1 MRKTLL
7 LFIFSFTLSTMVFAQ
22 QMTDSQVVEYLKRA
36 KAEGKSQ
43 SQISME
49 LMRQGVTQQQV
60 ERIRDQYLNNQENV
74 IVESSDNTD
83 SRIRNEVA
91 ETIPQADSTAV
102 QIYGHNIFTNNNL
115 TFEPNSNLATPENY
129 TLGPGDEV
137 IIDIW
142 GANENSIRQVISP
155 DGSIQ
160 ISGLGPVHLNGMTI
174 KEANRYLQK
183 ELSKIYSGIDGNDAS
198 TQVKLTL
205 GNIRSIQINIMG
217 EVKLAGTYM
226 LSAFSTVFHALYRA
240 GGINEIG
247 TLRSIKVNRYGK
259 TIADIDVYDLIM
271 KGKMN
276 DGIRLQEGDVINVS
290 TYLSLVRISGKVKRP
305 MIYEMKPTE
314 TLKNILDYA
323 GGFTGDA
330 YKQSVRIIRK
340 TGREYQVFTVDEMDY
355 GVFKLEDGDEISV
368 ESILDRYENRVE
380 IQGAVYRSG
389 IYQLDGQVNTVKS
402 LIKKADGLRGDAFM
416 NRAVL
421 NREKDNYDHEIIA
434 VDLAG
439 IMNGTQPDIPL
450 MKNDV
455 LFIPSIQ
462 NLKERQTVTIHGHVS
477 KPGTF
482 SFAEKMTVEDL
493 VVMAGGLLEDAATVK
508 VDITRRIKNPNST
521 AYTKEVG
528 RTFTMDLSNNFEVG
542 KESVFLEPFDEVYI
556 RKSPSYQE
564 QQNVT
569 ISGEVL
575 FGGIYALQSKT
586 ERISTLIERA
596 GGLTPEAYTR
606 GARLLRVRT
615 EEEAKRERDM
625 LELAQ
630 RTSEKDSIDIA
641 TLNISNTY
649 SVGIDLEEAIM
660 NPSSDYDLVLK
671 DGDILYIPQY
681 INTIKISGAVM
692 YPNTVL
698 FERGKNLSYYIN
710 QAGGFTSD
718 ARKKNVFIINLNGKA
733 SKLKLHS
740 NQAIEPGSE
749 IIVPTKEKK
758 DRNTMAQIMTM
769 ASLSASL
776 AAVVASIVRL
786 VK

>member
-7 LFIFSFTLSTMVFAQ
+7 LFIFSFTLSTMIFAQ
-22 QMTDSQVVEYLKRA
+22 QMTDSQVVEYLKQA

-49 LMRQGVTQQQV
+49 LMRQGVTQQQA
-60 ERIRDQYLNNQENV
+60 ERIRDQYLNSQENV

-314 TLKNILDYA
+314 TLKNSLDYA

-462 NLKERQTVTIHGHVS
+462 NLKERQTVTIHGRVS
-477 KPGTF
+477 EPGTF
-482 SFAEKMTVEDL
+482 SFAENMTVEDL

-575 FGGIYALQSKT
+575 FGGTYALQSKT

-596 GGLTPEAYTR
+596 GGLTPEAFTR

-615 EEEAKRERDM
+615 EEETKREKDM

-649 SVGIDLEEAIM
+649 SVGIDLEKAIM
-660 NPSSDYDLVLK
+660 NPNSDYDLVLK

-710 QAGGFTSD
+710 QAGGFTSE

>member
-649 SVGIDLEEAIM
+649 SVGIDLEKAIM
-660 NPSSDYDLVLK
+660 NPNSDYDLVLK

>member
-1 MRKTLL
+1 MRKTLI
-7 LFIFSFTLSTMVFAQ
+7 LFIFSITLSTLVYAQ
-22 QMTDSQVVEYLKRA
+22 QMTDSQVVAYLKDA

-43 SQISME
+43 SQITME
-49 LMRQGVTQQQV
+49 LMRRGVTQQQV
-60 ERIRDQYLNNQENV
+60 ERIRDQYLSDQDNASNNSNDEDRV
-74 IVESSDNTD
+74 REEAVES
-83 SRIRNEVA
+83 
-91 ETIPQADSTAV
+91 IPQAIDTAS
-102 QIYGHNIFTNNNL
+102 QIYGHNLFTNKNL

-142 GANENSIRQVISP
+142 GANENTIRQTISP
-155 DGSIQ
+155 DGNIQ
-160 ISGLGPVHLNGMTI
+160 ISGLGPVYLSGMTI
-174 KEANRYLQK
+174 KEANRFLQR
-183 ELSKIYSGIDGNDAS
+183 ELSKIYSGIDGNDSS

-205 GNIRSIQINIMG
+205 GNIRTIQINIMG
-217 EVKLAGTYM
+217 EVELAGTYM

-247 TLRSIKVNRYGK
+247 TLRSIKVNRYGR
-259 TIADIDVYDLIM
+259 TIADLDIYDLIM

-290 TYLSLVRISGKVKRP
+290 TYLSLVRIGGKVKRP

-330 YKQSVRIIRK
+330 YKQSVRVIRK

-380 IQGAVYRSG
+380 IRGAIYRSG

-421 NREKDNYDHEIIA
+421 NREKDNFDHEIIA

-455 LFIPSIQ
+455 LYIPSIQ
-462 NLKERQTVTIHGHVS
+462 NLKERQTVTIHGRVS
-477 KPGTF
+477 SAGTY
-482 SFAEKMTVEDL
+482 SYAENMTVEDL

-508 VDITRRIKNPNST
+508 VDITRRIKDTKSST
-521 AYTKEVG
+521 YSKEIG
-528 RTFTMDLSNNFEVG
+528 KTFTVDLSNNFEVG
-542 KESVFLEPFDEVYI
+542 KESFVLEPFDQVYI
-556 RKSPSYQE
+556 RKSPTYQE

-569 ISGEVL
+569 ITGEVL
-575 FGGIYALQSKT
+575 FGGTYALQNKT
-586 ERISTLIERA
+586 ERISSLIERA
-596 GGLTPEAYTR
+596 GGLTPEAYAK
-606 GARLLRVRT
+606 GARLMRVRSQ
-615 EEEAKRERDM
+615 EEAKREQD
-625 LELAQ
+625 LLKLAR
-630 RTSEKDSIDIA
+630 RTTDKDSIEVSSLELS
-641 TLNISNTY
+641 TTY
-649 SVGIDLEEAIM
+649 SVGLDLEKAIK
-660 NPSSDYDLVLK
+660 NPNSDFDLVLK
-671 DGDILYIPQY
+671 DGDVLYIPEY
-681 INTIKISGAVM
+681 INTIKVTGAVM

-698 FERGKNLSYYIN
+698 YEKGKDLSYYLN
-710 QAGGFTSD
+710 QAGGFNSN
-718 ARKKNVFIINLNGKA
+718 ARKRKVFVVNLNGKA
-733 SKLKLHS
+733 SKLSLHS
-740 NQAIEPGSE
+740 KQAIEPGSE
-749 IIVPTKEKK
+749 IVVPTKEKK
-758 DRNTMAQIMTM
+758 DRSTMAEIMTM

>member
-1 MRKTLL
+1 MRKTLI
-7 LFIFSFTLSTMVFAQ
+7 LFIFSITLSTLVYAQ
-22 QMTDSQVVEYLKRA
+22 QMTDSQVVAYLKDA

-43 SQISME
+43 SQITME
-49 LMRQGVTQQQV
+49 LMRRGVTQQQV
-60 ERIRDQYLNNQENV
+60 ERIRDQYLNDQNNASNSSNEEDRV
-74 IVESSDNTD
+74 REEAVES
-83 SRIRNEVA
+83 
-91 ETIPQADSTAV
+91 IPQAIDTAS
-102 QIYGHNIFTNNNL
+102 QIYGHNLFTNKNL

-142 GANENSIRQVISP
+142 GANENTIRQTISP
-155 DGSIQ
+155 DGNIQ
-160 ISGLGPVHLNGMTI
+160 ISGLGPVYLSGMTI
-174 KEANRYLQK
+174 KEANRFLQR
-183 ELSKIYSGIDGNDAS
+183 ELSKIYSGIDGNDSS

-205 GNIRSIQINIMG
+205 GNIRTIQINIMG
-217 EVKLAGTYM
+217 EVELAGTYM

-247 TLRSIKVNRYGK
+247 TLRSIKVNRYGR
-259 TIADIDVYDLIM
+259 TIADLDIYDLIM

-290 TYLSLVRISGKVKRP
+290 TYLSLVRIGGKVKRP

-330 YKQSVRIIRK
+330 YKQSVRVIRK

-380 IQGAVYRSG
+380 IRGAVYRSG

-421 NREKDNYDHEIIA
+421 NREKDDFDHEIIA

-455 LFIPSIQ
+455 LYIPSIQ
-462 NLKERQTVTIHGHVS
+462 NLKERQTVTIHGRVATA
-477 KPGTF
+477 GTF
-482 SFAEKMTVEDL
+482 PYAENMTVEDL

-508 VDITRRIKNPNST
+508 VDITRRIKDSNST
-521 AYTKEVG
+521 TYSKEIG
-528 RTFTMDLSNNFEVG
+528 KTFTVDLLNNFKVG
-542 KESVFLEPFDEVYI
+542 KESFVLEPFDQVYI

-569 ISGEVL
+569 INGEVL
-575 FGGIYALQSKT
+575 FGGTYALQNKT
-586 ERISTLIERA
+586 ERISSLIERA
-596 GGLTPEAYTR
+596 GGLTPEAYIK
-606 GARLLRVRT
+606 GARLVRVKT
-615 EEEAKRERDM
+615 LEEIKREKDM
-625 LELAQ
+625 FHFAE
-630 RTSEKDSIDIA
+630 RISNNDTIIVDSLSI
-641 TLNISNTY
+641 TNTY
-649 SVGIDLEEAIM
+649 SVGIDLEKAIK
-660 NPSSDYDLVLK
+660 NPNSDFDLVLK
-671 DGDILYIPQY
+671 NGDVLFIPEY
-681 INTIKISGAVM
+681 INTIKVSGAVM

-698 FERGKNLSYYIN
+698 YEEGKNLSYYIN
-710 QAGGFTSD
+710 QAGGFNSN
-718 ARKKNVFIINLNGKA
+718 ARKKRVFIINLNGKA

-740 NQAIEPGSE
+740 DQAIEAGSE
-749 IIVPTKEKK
+749 IVVPTKEKK
-758 DRNTMAQIMTM
+758 DRSAMAEIMTM

>member
-7 LFIFSFTLSTMVFAQ
+7 LFIFSFTLSTMIFAQ
-22 QMTDSQVVEYLKRA
+22 QMTDSQVVEYLKQA

-49 LMRQGVTQQQV
+49 LMRQGVTQQQA
-60 ERIRDQYLNNQENV
+60 ERIRDQYLNSQENV

-462 NLKERQTVTIHGHVS
+462 NLKERQTVTIHGRVS
-477 KPGTF
+477 EPGTF
-482 SFAEKMTVEDL
+482 SFAENMTVEDL

-575 FGGIYALQSKT
+575 FGGTYALQSKT

-596 GGLTPEAYTR
+596 GGLTPEAFTR

-615 EEEAKRERDM
+615 EEETKREKDM

-649 SVGIDLEEAIM
+649 SVGIDLEKAIM
-660 NPSSDYDLVLK
+660 NPNSDYDLVLK

-710 QAGGFTSD
+710 QAGGFTSN

>member
-7 LFIFSFTLSTMVFAQ
+7 LFIFSFTLSTMIFAQ
-22 QMTDSQVVEYLKRA
+22 QMTDSQVVEYLKQA

-49 LMRQGVTQQQV
+49 LMRQGVTQQQA

-142 GANENSIRQVISP
+142 GANEKSIRQVISP

-462 NLKERQTVTIHGHVS
+462 NLKERQTVTIHGRVS

-649 SVGIDLEEAIM
+649 SVGIDLEKAIM
-660 NPSSDYDLVLK
+660 NPNSDYDLVLK

>member
-7 LFIFSFTLSTMVFAQ
+7 LFIFSFTLSTMIFAQ
-22 QMTDSQVVEYLKRA
+22 QMTDSQVVEYLKQA

-91 ETIPQADSTAV
+91 ETIPQVDSTAV

-142 GANENSIRQVISP
+142 GANENSIRQIISP

-462 NLKERQTVTIHGHVS
+462 NLKERQTVTIHGRVS

-625 LELAQ
+625 LKMAQ
-630 RTSEKDSIDIA
+630 RTSEKDSIDVA
-641 TLNISNTY
+641 TLDVSSTY
-649 SVGIDLEEAIM
+649 SVGIDLEKAIK
-660 NPSSDYDLVLK
+660 NPNSDYDIVLK
-671 DGDILYIPQY
+671 DGDVLYIPQY

-698 FERGKNLSYYIN
+698 YEDGKSMKYYIN

>member
-1 MRKTLL
+1 M
-7 LFIFSFTLSTMVFAQ
+7 
-22 QMTDSQVVEYLKRA
+22 VEYLKRA

-649 SVGIDLEEAIM
+649 SVGIDLEKAIM
-660 NPSSDYDLVLK
+660 NPNSDYDLVLK